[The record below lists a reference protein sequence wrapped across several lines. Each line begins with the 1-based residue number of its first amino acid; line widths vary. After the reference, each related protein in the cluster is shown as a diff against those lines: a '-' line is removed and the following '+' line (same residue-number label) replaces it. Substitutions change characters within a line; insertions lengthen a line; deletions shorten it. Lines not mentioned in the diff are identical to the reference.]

1 MSYFLESLTLGETLA
16 TGFSQNPL
24 GRINLYA
31 GINIMPWDFLN
42 LWCSSNTPVSLR
54 KTKPSTTNTREN

>member
-16 TGFSQNPL
+16 TGFSQSSP

-31 GINIMPWDFLN
+31 GIDLMAWDF
-42 LWCSSNTPVSLR
+42 
-54 KTKPSTTNTREN
+54 